1 MAHLTRYYMYKKIQE
16 YFKQPMRGKILGI
29 SRIEIF
35 YSLIDMQQCCG
46 YKHAISGSGYVR
58 LLYFIC

>member
-1 MAHLTRYYMYKKIQE
+1 MYKKIQE